1 MRVAGDLH
9 KQERDLSQELEVME
23 LILDEKFKQKAM
35 TIDRIAKGYV
45 CIAHDWYALY
55 CEEEGNRVLDKSE
68 GVCPG
73 YFKNFVQ
80 QHMAE
85 DGFYHQIVTSLDNH
99 LTMLMMDNL
108 RGIKLKDE
116 E

>member
-1 MRVAGDLH
+1 MRLAGDLSNE
-9 KQERDLSQELEVME
+9 ERILAQELETME
-23 LILDEKFKQKAM
+23 VLLDEKFRQQVM
-35 TIDRIAKGYV
+35 TVDRIAKGYV

-68 GVCPG
+68 LVCPG
-73 YFKNFVQ
+73 YFKDFVQ
-80 QHMAE
+80 KHMAE
-85 DGFYHQIVTSLDNH
+85 DGFYDRIVASLDTH